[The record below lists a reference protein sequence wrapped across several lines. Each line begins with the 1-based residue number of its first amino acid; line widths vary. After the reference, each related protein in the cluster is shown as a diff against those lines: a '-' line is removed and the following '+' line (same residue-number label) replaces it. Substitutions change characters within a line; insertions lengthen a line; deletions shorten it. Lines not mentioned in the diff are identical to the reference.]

1 MNDPIVEYHTR
12 AIEVAFFLI
21 KTSAHGCRNSIKNND
36 YIRYCFFK
44 KYLYNDVESLNSHVQ
59 ALSKLK

>member
-21 KTSAHGCRNSIKNND
+21 KTSAHGCRNSIENNN
-36 YIRYCFFK
+36 YRRYCFFK
-44 KYLYNDVESLNSHVQ
+44 GHLFNDVKYLNSHVQ